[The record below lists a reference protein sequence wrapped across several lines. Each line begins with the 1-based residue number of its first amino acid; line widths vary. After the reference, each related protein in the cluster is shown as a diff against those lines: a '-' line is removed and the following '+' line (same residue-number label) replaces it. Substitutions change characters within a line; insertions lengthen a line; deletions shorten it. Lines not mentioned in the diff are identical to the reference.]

1 MLIPQRTQRRDELTD
16 NKIDKVIS
24 YVNGDITS
32 NSDYSYYW
40 KPHVETATNLT
51 LTSTGGGGYIYC
63 NYNLL
68 RNAVATSLDASSNFK
83 FYDFV
88 LASKAVL
95 NPEVTSESRKVTE
108 ISKLINKEWIVQKER
123 RAGYGFKPNFYSPI
137 SASEFFEIG
146 KDLDLESERL
156 ILDDE
161 ELTFNYYMSIIDEFL
176 NNYVVLDSYP
186 STKIGEFEFRYLSSI
201 PRDEYRGLNL
211 LVYSKSKSQGIYYI
225 CNSIDL
231 ERTKKLLKEEVEKEE
246 SLNESPSPKISDKV
260 TIGGTN

>member
-1 MLIPQRTQRRDELTD
+1 MTD
-16 NKIDKVIS
+16 NEIDGAMFHLS
-24 YVNGDITS
+24 SNITL
-32 NSDYSYYW
+32 NSDLDSYYSNHYV
-40 KPHVETATNLT
+40 KNINKVT
-51 LTSTGGGGYIYC
+51 LTSTSGEGYTYYT
-63 NYNLL
+63 YNL
-68 RNAVATSLDASSNFK
+68 AQTPMATSLDASSNFK

-88 LASKAVL
+88 LLSKAVL

-123 RAGYGFKPNFYSPI
+123 RAGYGFKPNFYSPV

-146 KDLDLESERL
+146 KDLSLESERL

-186 STKIGEFEFRYLSSI
+186 STKIREFDFRYLSSI

-211 LVYSKSKSQGIYYI
+211 LVYSRARFQGIYYI
-225 CNSIDL
+225 CNSMDL

-246 SLNESPSPKISDKV
+246 SLNESPPPKISDKV

>member
-1 MLIPQRTQRRDELTD
+1 MTDDEVVKKALSEYTD
-16 NKIDKVIS
+16 IWSSPVIS
-24 YVNGDITS
+24 NIKWNMTPGG
-32 NSDYSYYW
+32 SYTY
-40 KPHVETATNLT
+40 
-51 LTSTGGGGYIYC
+51 Y
-63 NYNLL
+63 NYNL
-68 RNAVATSLDASSNFK
+68 AAAPVATSLDSSSNFK

-88 LASKAVL
+88 LLSKAIL

-123 RAGYGFKPNFYSPI
+123 REGYGFKPNFYSPI

-146 KDLDLESERL
+146 KDLNLESEHL

-176 NNYVVLDSYP
+176 NNYVVLDTYP
-186 STKIGEFEFRYLSSI
+186 STKIREFEFRYLSSI

-231 ERTKKLLKEEVEKEE
+231 ERIKKLLKEEVEKEE
-246 SLNESPSPKISDKV
+246 SLDESPSIKISDKV

>member
-1 MLIPQRTQRRDELTD
+1 MTD

-24 YVNGDITS
+24 YVNGDITL
-32 NSDYSYYW
+32 NSDLYSYYW
-40 KPHVETATNLT
+40 EPHVGTSTDLT

-68 RNAVATSLDASSNFK
+68 RNAVATSLDSSSNFK

-88 LASKAVL
+88 LLSKAVL

-108 ISKLINKEWIVQKER
+108 ISKLINKEWVVQKGR
-123 RAGYGFKPNFYSPI
+123 RAGYDSRPNFYNPI

-146 KDLDLESERL
+146 KDLSLESEHL

-186 STKIGEFEFRYLSSI
+186 STKIREFEFRYL
-201 PRDEYRGLNL
+201 
-211 LVYSKSKSQGIYYI
+211 
-225 CNSIDL
+225 
-231 ERTKKLLKEEVEKEE
+231 KL
-246 SLNESPSPKISDKV
+246 S
-260 TIGGTN
+260 

>member
-1 MLIPQRTQRRDELTD
+1 MTD
-16 NKIDKVIS
+16 NKIDKIIS
-24 YVNGDITS
+24 YVNGDITL
-32 NSDYSYYW
+32 NSDLYSYYW
-40 KPHVETATNLT
+40 KPHVETSNDST

-123 RAGYGFKPNFYSPI
+123 KGYDFKPNFYSPI

-186 STKIGEFEFRYLSSI
+186 STKIGRFEFRYLSSI

-211 LVYSKSKSQGIYYI
+211 LVYSKSRYQGIYYI
-225 CNSIDL
+225 CNSMDL

>member
-1 MLIPQRTQRRDELTD
+1 MTD
-16 NKIDKVIS
+16 KKIDKVIS
-24 YVNGDITS
+24 YVNGDVTLKM
-32 NSDYSYYW
+32 DLEHCFW
-40 KPHVETATNLT
+40 KPYVKTSTDLT
-51 LTSTGGGGYIYC
+51 LTSTSGEGYTYYT
-63 NYNLL
+63 YNL
-68 RNAVATSLDASSNFK
+68 AQTPMATSLDASSNFK

-88 LASKAVL
+88 LLSKAVL

-123 RAGYGFKPNFYSPI
+123 RTGYNSRPSFYSPI

-176 NNYVVLDSYP
+176 NNYVVLDAYP

-211 LVYSKSKSQGIYYI
+211 LVYSKSRYQGIYYI
-225 CNSIDL
+225 CNSMDL

-260 TIGGTN
+260 TMGGTN